1 MLNVRMVTQ
10 DVFCALRQIKPIRQN
25 RDHGNDDL
33 GKLFY
38 AKLARMVVVAT
49 RPDMLIE
56 SVFSWPDCKE
66 LSFLDDIE
74 SAVWSIAQK
83 HYGPDTFHIFVSDAL
98 DNFKRTP
105 GLDTPV
111 RLHASSVGADAT
123 LMLWALLHSRAWVL
137 SSREDASQFV
147 SLRQG
152 VRVHLLRSIQFRLL
166 QDGCADDAVTED
178 FLSWELGL

>member
-1 MLNVRMVTQ
+1 MMISANCFTQ
-10 DVFCALRQIKPIRQN
+10 K
-25 RDHGNDDL
+25 L
-33 GKLFY
+33 G
-38 AKLARMVVVAT
+38 RMVVAAT
-49 RPDMLIE
+49 RPEILIE
-56 SVFSWPDCKE
+56 SVFTWPDCME

-83 HYGPDTFHIFVSDAL
+83 HYGPDAFRILVSDAL
-98 DNFKRTP
+98 DNFRRTP
-105 GLDTPV
+105 GLDAPV

-152 VRVHLLRSIQFRLL
+152 VRVHLLRTIQSRLL
-166 QDGCADDAVTED
+166 EDGCADDAVTED
-178 FLSWELGL
+178 FLGWELGL